1 MFGRKYQSLEQIGQ
15 GKFGV
20 VFKGK
25 NTKTNEPV
33 AIKTVNNNR
42 GINVLKH
49 EATILNYLYTNGCRC
64 VPIVYWYGLAN
75 VESAAGYAMVIP
87 LYQLS
92 LTQIFFNANNIDNS
106 IRSKNVDKID
116 AIMRELLNGLMSIH
130 GLGIIHRDI
139 KPDNIMFSDGE
150 FFFVDF
156 GFASSYSNQKSIADK
171 DKDNNKNT
179 ILTGSPKYASI
190 NIHMG
195 AEPNRRDDLI
205 SLGYVYLYMLMG
217 ELEWTDT
224 NQVASNIDKENL
236 SSPYLMEIAAAKSL
250 TRISTRIV
258 MSEKIYQYLDICYHL
273 AINDSVSIEQTMFY
287 TIEYSTSLRN
297 GTPEGR
303 LDRDSRATL
312 R

>member
-20 VFKGK
+20 VFKGE

-33 AIKTVNNNR
+33 AIKTVSNNH

-92 LTQIFFNANNIDNS
+92 LTQIFTNANAHKIGNS

-116 AIMRELLNGLMSIH
+116 AIMRELLNGLLSIH
-130 GLGIIHRDI
+130 RLGIIHRDI

-156 GFASSYSNQKSIADK
+156 GFATSYSNQKSIADKDK

-190 NIHMG
+190 NVHMG

-205 SLGYVYLYMLMG
+205 SLGYVYLYMLTG
-217 ELEWTDT
+217 ELEWTNT
-224 NQVASNIDKENL
+224 NPVVPNIDKESL
-236 SSPYLMEIAAAKSL
+236 LSPYLMEIAAAKSL

-273 AINDSVSIEQTMFY
+273 AINDSVSIEQTRF
-287 TIEYSTSLRN
+287 N
-297 GTPEGR
+297 GSM
-303 LDRDSRATL
+303 D
-312 R
+312 